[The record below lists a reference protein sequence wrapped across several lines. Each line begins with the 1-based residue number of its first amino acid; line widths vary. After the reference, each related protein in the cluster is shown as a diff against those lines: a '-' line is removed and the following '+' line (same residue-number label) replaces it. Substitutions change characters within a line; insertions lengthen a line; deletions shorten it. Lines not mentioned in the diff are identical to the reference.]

1 MRSVSSASSGAG
13 TSDVTWTRTQT
24 PTSRRDS
31 RSSKSEYW
39 QYFSKKTTA
48 TGEVRAY
55 CNFCTTSY
63 KVRCTSNMGI
73 HMMSNHSTKM
83 VPVDQP
89 TLMNRFTNQLE
100 LVKVPNYLRLFFI
113 KLHASNILFF
123 NFIQPFSNEYAKEAL
138 LEMVISN
145 NHPFTLVEEQS
156 FIKFCAILN
165 PHFKLTK
172 NAFRNSI
179 FRRYNSEKE
188 DLIQYFKRRSIGMVS
203 ATTDLWTPGNNLA
216 MMAIT

>member
-63 KVRCTSNMGI
+63 KVPCTSNMGI